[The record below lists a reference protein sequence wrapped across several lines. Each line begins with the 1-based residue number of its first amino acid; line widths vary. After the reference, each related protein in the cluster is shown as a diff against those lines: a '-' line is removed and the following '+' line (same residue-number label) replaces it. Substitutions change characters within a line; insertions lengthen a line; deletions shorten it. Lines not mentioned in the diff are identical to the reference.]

1 MAFVIEHF
9 GAGILGTVFSDG
21 TIDMQERFKALD
33 ALERAIEVSHPEG
46 LLIDLSQAALG
57 HYGAND
63 ALTLSGRINQ
73 RDRPFRK
80 VAYVMQAYQSD
91 MVATVMSGLHGPS
104 MFRRFEN
111 RESALVWL
119 KQPAGARG

>member
-1 MAFVIEHF
+1 MGFAIEHF
-9 GAGILGTVFSDG
+9 GAGILGTVFFDG

-33 ALERAIEVSHPEG
+33 ALDNAIEASSPKG

-63 ALTLSGRINQ
+63 ALKLAERISA
-73 RDRPFRK
+73 RERPLRK
-80 VAYVMQAYQSD
+80 VAYVMRSYQSD

-104 MFRRFEN
+104 AFRRFED
-111 RESALVWL
+111 RESALAWL
-119 KQPAGARG
+119 KQSTGV